1 MIRHL
6 FKTLLKKRKADLLLE
21 FLGTFLILF
30 IICVLVTYFI
40 SNSFKPKGFDHEMIM
55 VLAVYPSSF
64 NDTVSNDERFSV
76 ILPGIQA
83 LLTGNDKIIHFCE
96 APNRNQP
103 YINETAYWPIKYN
116 NRDYTSR
123 DLCVSYADDDY
134 ADVVDLDI
142 ILGRWFRPDDNV
154 SHYRPAVINEML
166 AQRVFETANPVG
178 EIFTVEDIG
187 ECMVTGVMSNYTP
200 HGELD
205 TEKPIYILRNTKF
218 ENLNYN
224 NNENCSSMSYSIGE
238 DYGDSDEGIV
248 FFLKTRTEDQL
259 ILESELYNALSARF
273 QNTGIKVRR
282 LSEFRDQYL
291 NRKLTPI
298 IILFVMLIFLIVNT
312 LAGFIGVL
320 WYNIKTRQ
328 NEIAIR
334 MAVGASKT
342 NVYKQFI
349 GEMLILATLGILPG
363 LIIAAQFP
371 ILKVFNIE
379 TSVYI
384 MAILAATLIIYLLVA
399 LCALLP
405 ASQAA
410 KIQPADALHEE

>member
-6 FKTLLKKRKADLLLE
+6 FKTLLKKRKVDLLLE

-30 IICVLVTYFI
+30 IICVLITHFI
-40 SNSFKPKGFDHEMIM
+40 ANSINPKGFEHERIM
-55 VLAVYPSSF
+55 VLAVSPSSF
-64 NDTVSNDERFSV
+64 NDTVLNDETFGML
-76 ILPGIQA
+76 IPGIRA
-83 LLTGNDKIIHFCE
+83 MLTGNDKIIRFCE
-96 APNRNQP
+96 APNRNRP
-103 YINETAYWPIKYN
+103 YMNETAYWPIKYN
-116 NRDYTSR
+116 NSDYTSR
-123 DLCVSYADDDY
+123 DLYISYADDDY
-134 ADVVDLDI
+134 ADVVDLDVI
-142 ILGRWFRPDDNV
+142 HGRWFIPNDNV
-154 SHYRPAVINEML
+154 SRYRPAVINELL
-166 AQRVFETANPVG
+166 AERIFDTDNPVG

-187 ECMVTGVMSNYTP
+187 DCIVTGVMNNYTP

-205 TEKPIYILRNTKF
+205 TEKPIYILRNTKS

-224 NNENCSSMSYSIGE
+224 NWENCSSMSYSIGE
-238 DYGDSDEGIV
+238 DYGDSDDGIV

-259 ILESELYNALSARF
+259 ILESELYNTLSARF
-273 QNTGIKVRR
+273 QNTGIKIRR
-282 LSEFRDQYL
+282 LSEFRNQYL

-334 MAVGASKT
+334 MAVGANKS
-342 NVYKQFI
+342 NIYKQFI
-349 GEMLILATLGILPG
+349 GEMLIMATLGILPG

-371 ILKVFNIE
+371 ILKAFNIE

-384 MAILAATLIIYLLVA
+384 IAMLAATLIIYLLVT

-405 ASQAA
+405 SAQAA